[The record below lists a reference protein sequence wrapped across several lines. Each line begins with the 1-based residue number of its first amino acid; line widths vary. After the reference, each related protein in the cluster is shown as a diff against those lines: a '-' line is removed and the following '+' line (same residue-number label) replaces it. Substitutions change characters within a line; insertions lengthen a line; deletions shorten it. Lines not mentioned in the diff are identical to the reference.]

1 MAGERFEYKPGKK
14 CVKLKWWKNALNWN
28 DEEKN
33 ALNWN
38 DEKSGKMKWWNKCGK
53 LKG

>member
-1 MAGERFEYKPGKK
+1 MAGEKFEYNQVKNALNWNMKK
-14 CVKLKWWKNALNWN
+14 CVKLKWWR
-28 DEEKN
+28 KN